1 MLIDICAYTSKQPLI
16 FYSAY
21 YAGTAAQAQPYLAPF
36 LDLGPVAAVNDT
48 ISFPDLADA
57 VGTGS
62 KSPVCHKGGSGTQ
75 FPVGLKTYNTTA
87 NRAVHNLYKKMI
99 AEQPAFN
106 GSIVQFESYPVQKM
120 KSVDP
125 ASTAYPHREDN
136 LLVYGTSPKRLQSLL
151 LSLD

>member
-1 MLIDICAYTSKQPLI
+1 MSAYASEQPLI
-16 FYSAY
+16 FFSAY
-21 YAGTAAQAQPYLAPF
+21 YAGTAAQAHPYLVPF

-48 ISFPDLADA
+48 VSFPDLADA

-62 KSPVCHKGGSGTQ
+62 KSQVCQDGGSGTE

-99 AEQPAFN
+99 AEQPAFS
-106 GSIVQFESYPVQKM
+106 GSTVQFENYPVQKM
-120 KSVDP
+120 QSIDP

-136 LLVYGTSPKRLQSLL
+136 LMAYGSPLELFQYLL
-151 LSLD
+151 LCFG